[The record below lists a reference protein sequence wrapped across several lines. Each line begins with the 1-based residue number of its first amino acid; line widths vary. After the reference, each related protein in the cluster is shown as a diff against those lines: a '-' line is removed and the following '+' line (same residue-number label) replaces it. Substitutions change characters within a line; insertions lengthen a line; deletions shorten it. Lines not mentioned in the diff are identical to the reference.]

1 MPSDTMPQAVQ
12 LALVVLLLPLGAFTI
27 ELLHALVFRRLPS
40 WSDKLSTVAMFGS
53 LAISVYLLF
62 TQVIGHPHGIENA
75 AQWSM
80 PWMNIGAMTPLR
92 IDFSILVDNLTVIML
107 VVVTGVSALVHLYS
121 TSYMHGEK
129 RYPRFFSYLSLF
141 TFSMLGLVITSNLLL
156 LFMFWELVG
165 VCSYFLIGF
174 YIEKKSAGD
183 ASKKAFITNRVG
195 DACFMTGIMIV
206 FAVLSSWKPM
216 QGQDVLSFQR
226 IYESI
231 GLLGTGDGPWN
242 TQLALL
248 TAAGILVFM
257 GCVTKSAQF
266 PLHIWLPDAMEGP
279 TPVSALIHAATMV
292 AAGVYL
298 IARMFPL
305 IVGPG
310 YLTGDYFHGAPA
322 MIIAMVGG
330 FTSLFAGSIALVQQD
345 LKKGLAYSTVSQ
357 LGYMSMA
364 VGVGSVTGGM
374 FHLFTHAFFKACL
387 FLGAGSVIHAVHSQ
401 FMGDMGG
408 LRRKMPVTFWTFL
421 VSTLAIAG
429 VPLFSGFLSKE
440 MVLTSSLA
448 FANLHEGSLVHKL
461 PFIFAALTAILT
473 AFYMF
478 RMIWL
483 TFFGKGAWEG
493 HGKHDAHEAPAAHGA
508 AHHAAPAHAA
518 PPAHGA
524 HAPPAHG
531 GHDDHGHR
539 EPHESHWQMALPLAV
554 LGTLAIV
561 SAGIALPGAPGSQWF
576 EHRVSDER
584 LVKELMTKTPAVG
597 ESTHRIFETQVIHD
611 VHAVAAPAGASE
623 VVREYH
629 EAWHHAHV
637 PVLAVS
643 AIAIIFGIGG
653 SWFFFMKKRG
663 KDYVTP
669 VAPLRAIRTALVNLW
684 YVDAFFVRGV
694 APFVMKIVRASFAF
708 DKWVIDALVNAAA
721 WVTALISRIS
731 GSIDQHGVDGAV
743 RGTGTA
749 VMEGGQLVRKMV
761 TGRIQDY
768 VKFTVVGLMLLVL
781 LVRMFAR

>member
-1 MPSDTMPQAVQ
+1 MPSTMPQPVQ
-12 LALVVLLLPLGAFTI
+12 LALIVLLLPLGAFAI
-27 ELLHALVFRRLPS
+27 ELLHALFLRRMPS
-40 WSDKLSTVAMFGS
+40 WSDKLSTAAMFGS
-53 LAISVYLLF
+53 LGISLYLLA
-62 TQVIGHPHGIENA
+62 TQVLAHPHGIEDA

-80 PWMNIGAMTPLR
+80 PWMQIGSSTPLR
-92 IDFSILVDNLTVIML
+92 IDFGILIDNLTVVML

-129 RYPRFFSYLSLF
+129 RYSRFFAYLSLF
-141 TFSMLGLVITSNLLL
+141 TFSMLGLVITSNLLI

-195 DACFMTGIMIV
+195 DACFMLGIMIV
-206 FAVLSSWKPM
+206 FAVLSKTM
-216 QGQDVLSFQR
+216 AGQDVLSFQR
-226 IYESI
+226 IYQSI
-231 GLLGTGDGPWN
+231 GELGAGQGPWISDR
-242 TQLALL
+242 ALL

-257 GCVTKSAQF
+257 GCVSKSAQF

-305 IVGPG
+305 IAGEG
-310 YLTGDYFHGAPA
+310 YLTGDYFHGTPLLV
-322 MIIAMVGG
+322 IALVGG

-357 LGYMSMA
+357 LGYMAMA

-408 LRRKMPVTFWTFL
+408 LKKKMPVTYWTFL

-440 MVLTSSLA
+440 MVLTASLA
-448 FANLHEGSLVHKL
+448 WANLHEGSLVHKL

-483 TFFGKGAWEG
+483 TFFGKGAWEKAAEP
-493 HGKHDAHEAPAAHGA
+493 HGREAYGTARVEDMSHHGVV
-508 AHHAAPAHAA
+508 
-518 PPAHGA
+518 
-524 HAPPAHG
+524 HG
-531 GHDDHGHR
+531 GHAPGHAHDDHQGH
-539 EPHESHWQMALPLAV
+539 EPHESPWPMTTALVILGALAV
-554 LGTLAIV
+554 I
-561 SAGIALPGAPGSQWF
+561 SAGIAIPGAPGSQWF

-584 LVKELMTKTPAVG
+584 LVKELMVKTPAVD
-597 ESTHRIFETQVIHD
+597 EAARRVFLAQVVHD
-611 VHAVAAPAGASE
+611 PHASVGAGAPAI
-623 VVREYH
+623 VNEYR

-637 PVLAVS
+637 PVLLVS
-643 AIAIIFGIGG
+643 GIAILFGIGG
-653 SWFFFMKKRG
+653 SWWFFMKNRG
-663 KDYVTP
+663 KDYVSP
-669 VAPLRAIRTALVNLW
+669 IAPLRSIRTALVNLW

-694 APFVMKIVRASFAF
+694 APFVMRIVRASFAF

-731 GSIDQHGVDGAV
+731 GSIDEHGVDGAV
-743 RGTGTA
+743 RGTGAA
-749 VMEGGQLVRKMV
+749 VMEGGQLARRMV

-768 VKFTVVGLMLLVL
+768 VKYTVLGLIVLLI
-781 LVRMFAR
+781 LVRMLGRP

>member
-1 MPSDTMPQAVQ
+1 MPQTVQ
-12 LALVVLLLPLGAFTI
+12 LALIVLALPLFAFAI
-27 ELLHALVFRRLPS
+27 ELLHALFTRRMPE
-40 WSDKLSTVAMFGS
+40 WSDKLSTLAMFGS
-53 LAISVYLLF
+53 LGISLYMLF
-62 TQVIGHPHGIENA
+62 TQVLAHPHGIEQA
-75 AQWSM
+75 AQWAM
-80 PWMNIGAMTPLR
+80 PWMNIGGMFPLR
-92 IDFSILVDNLTVIML
+92 IDFSVLVDNLTVVML

-129 RYPRFFSYLSLF
+129 RYPRFFAYLSLF

-195 DACFMTGIMIV
+195 DACFMLGIMIV
-206 FAVLSSWKPM
+206 FSVLSKTM
-216 QGQDVLSFQR
+216 GGQDVLSFQR
-226 IYESI
+226 IYQSVGEI
-231 GLLGTGDGPWN
+231 GAGTGPW
-242 TQLALL
+242 LGSEAML
-248 TAAGILVFM
+248 TAAGILIFM
-257 GCVTKSAQF
+257 GCVSKSAQF

-305 IVGPG
+305 IAGAG
-310 YLTGDYFHGAPA
+310 YLGGDYFHSSPL
-322 MIIAMVGG
+322 MIIAIVGG

-408 LRRKMPVTFWTFL
+408 LRRKMPVTFWTFF
-421 VSTLAIAG
+421 VSTCAIAG
-429 VPLFSGFLSKE
+429 IPLTSGFLSKE
-440 MVLTSSLA
+440 MVLSSALA
-448 FANLHEGSLVHKL
+448 WSNMHHGSFVHML

-483 TFFGKGAWEG
+483 TFFGKGAWEAPDRHEG
-493 HGKHDAHEAPAAHGA
+493 REAYGTAGVDFEPPAH
-508 AHHAAPAHAA
+508 APAHG
-518 PPAHGA
+518 HG
-524 HAPPAHG
+524 HAPAPSHG
-531 GHDDHGHR
+531 GHDDHGHGHA
-539 EPHESHWQMALPLAV
+539 PHESPWPMALPLVV
-554 LGTLAIV
+554 LATLAVI
-561 SAGIALPGAPGSQWF
+561 SAGIGFPGAPGSMWF
-576 EHRVSDER
+576 EHRVSDEA
-584 LVKELMTKTPAVG
+584 LVKTLMTTTPAVG
-597 ESTHRIFETQVIHD
+597 ADTHAIFQRQVIHD
-611 VHAVAAPAGASE
+611 VHAASGAAAPA
-623 VVREYH
+623 VVAEYR
-629 EAWHHAHV
+629 EAWHHAHM
-637 PVLAVS
+637 PVIAVS
-643 AIAIIFGIGG
+643 AIAILLGIGG
-653 SWFFFMKKRG
+653 SWFFFMKNRG
-663 KDYVTP
+663 RDFVSP
-669 VAPLRAIRTALVNLW
+669 IAPLRSLRTALVNLW

-708 DKWVIDALVNAAA
+708 DKWVIDGLVNFFG
-721 WVTALISRIS
+721 WVTALVSRIS
-731 GSIDQHGVDGAV
+731 GDVDHHGVDGAV
-743 RGTGTA
+743 RGTGAA

-768 VKFTVVGLMLLVL
+768 VKYTIAGLIVLLL
-781 LVRMFAR
+781 LVRLLTR

>member
-1 MPSDTMPQAVQ
+1 MMPQPVQ
-12 LALVVLLLPLGAFTI
+12 LALIVLLLPLGAFAI
-27 ELLHALVFRRLPS
+27 ELLHALFFRRMPS
-40 WSDKLSTVAMFGS
+40 WSDKLSTLAMFGS
-53 LAISVYLLF
+53 LGISVFMLF
-62 TQVIGHPHGIENA
+62 TEVLAHPHGIENA

-80 PWMNIGAMTPLR
+80 PWMAIGASNPLR

-129 RYPRFFSYLSLF
+129 RYTRFFSYLSLF

-206 FAVLSSWKPM
+206 FSVLSSWKPM
-216 QGQDVLSFQR
+216 EGQDVLSFQK

-231 GLLGTGDGPWN
+231 GLLGTGAGPWA
-242 TQLALL
+242 TEAALL
-248 TAAGILVFM
+248 TVAGILVFM
-257 GCVTKSAQF
+257 GCVSKSAQF

-305 IVGPG
+305 IAGQG
-310 YLTGDYFHGAPA
+310 YLSGDYFHADPLLVVA
-322 MIIAMVGG
+322 VVGG

-357 LGYMSMA
+357 LGYMGMA
-364 VGVGSVTGGM
+364 VGAGSVTGGM

-421 VSTLAIAG
+421 ISTLAIAG

-440 MVLTSSLA
+440 MVLTASLA
-448 FANLHEGSLVHKL
+448 FSNLHPGSLVHKL
-461 PFIFAALTAILT
+461 PFIFAAITAVLT

-483 TFFGKGAWEG
+483 TFFGEGAWEG
-493 HGKHDAHEAPAAHGA
+493 HGKHDAHEAHGA
-508 AHHAAPAHAA
+508 AHPAAPAHGA
-518 PPAHGA
+518 PAHGA
-524 HAPPAHG
+524 H
-531 GHDDHGHR
+531 DDHHGHGQ
-539 EPHESHWQMALPLAV
+539 PHESPWPMAVPLVILATLAVISAGMALPFDW
-554 LGTLAIV
+554 
-561 SAGIALPGAPGSQWF
+561 APGSKWF

-584 LVKELMTKTPAVG
+584 LVKELMVKTPAVD
-597 ESTHRIFETQVIHD
+597 EASRKVFETQVIHEP
-611 VHAVAAPAGASE
+611 HAAVEAGAPAIVSE
-623 VVREYH
+623 YR
-629 EAWHHAHV
+629 EAWHHAHM
-637 PVLAVS
+637 PVLIVS
-643 AIAIIFGIGG
+643 GIAIFFGIGG
-653 SWFFFMKKRG
+653 SWWFFMKNRG

-669 VAPLRAIRTALVNLW
+669 YAPLRSIRTALVNLW

-708 DKWVIDALVNAAA
+708 DKWVIDALVNACA
-721 WVTALISRIS
+721 WLTALISRIS
-731 GSIDQHGVDGAV
+731 GSVDQHGVDGAV
-743 RGTGTA
+743 RGTGAA

-768 VKFTVVGLMLLVL
+768 VKYTVVGLIVLVL
-781 LVRMFAR
+781 LVRMFAAR